1 MEIHWTGPEY
11 IHKEK
16 GSEWYL
22 AVIIVALGVII
33 SAILLKNYI
42 FSVFILVATFTLIL
56 FASKKPKTIKI
67 EVNEQG
73 VLCDKYFYPWSSL
86 ESFWI
91 EENVDHQK
99 IILKSKKI
107 LMPYISLPIHQDD
120 ILNVREFL
128 RNYLTEEQLHEP
140 ILHKLMEIIGF

>member
-1 MEIHWTGPEY
+1 MISWTGPEY
-11 IHKEK
+11 IYREK
-16 GSEWYL
+16 GPEWYW
-22 AVIIVALGVII
+22 AVVIINAGIII
-33 SAILLKNYI
+33 SAILLNNYI
-42 FSVFILVATFTLIL
+42 FAVFILLATFTLII
-56 FASKKPKTIKI
+56 FASKRPKNIEIKI
-67 EVNEQG
+67 NEQG
-73 VLCDKYFYPWSSL
+73 ILCDKYFYPWSSL

-107 LMPYISLPIHQDD
+107 LMPYISLPIRQDD